1 MKEKRLHE
9 EIQFAVEGDT
19 YLEEVTLIEDDQ
31 KDLDHELPFDIEDFL
46 YETWKESQILKQDDI
61 KGKIDQAAGKKISP

>member
-9 EIQFAVEGDT
+9 EIQFTVEGDT
-19 YLEEVTLIEDDQ
+19 YLEEVTLIEDNQ
-31 KDLDHELPFDIEDFL
+31 KDMDLERPIDIEDFL

-61 KGKIDQAAGKKISP
+61 KGKIEEATGKK